1 MEEIT
6 LKKENLIY
14 SLNLLLS
21 LWEESKIETI
31 KLWIKDLQEE

>member
-6 LKKENLIY
+6 LKKEDLIY

-21 LWEESKIETI
+21 LWEESKNKTI
-31 KLWIKDLQEE
+31 KLWIKDLQED